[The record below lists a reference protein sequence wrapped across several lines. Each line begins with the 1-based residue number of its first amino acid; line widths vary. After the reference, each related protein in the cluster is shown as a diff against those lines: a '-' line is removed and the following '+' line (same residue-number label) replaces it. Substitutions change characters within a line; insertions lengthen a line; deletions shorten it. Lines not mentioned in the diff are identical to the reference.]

1 MHPMTSL
8 YVMAAVTGMAFAG
21 LVTLNTLRALS
32 AWEAGR

>member
-8 YVMAAVTGMAFAG
+8 YIVVTVSGMAFAG

-32 AWEAGR
+32 AWEAK